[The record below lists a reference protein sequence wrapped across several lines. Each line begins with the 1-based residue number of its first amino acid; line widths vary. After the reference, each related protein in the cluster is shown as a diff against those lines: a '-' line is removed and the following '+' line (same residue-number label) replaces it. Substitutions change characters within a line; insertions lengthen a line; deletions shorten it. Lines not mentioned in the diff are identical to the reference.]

1 MNSFNILNRDSSLPE
16 DLSTWLAQM
25 NEIRE
30 RLLNIIEDV
39 DEEALDYTPSE
50 RKIETIGTLLLHIAA
65 VELSWIYEDIYK
77 EEIDYDEWK
86 YAFPL
91 RSNINLPQLKGK
103 GKNYYLKKLQ
113 NVRKSITER
122 LQVEK
127 NLARIVQSDDQ
138 QYSIEWILFHL
149 VEHEALHIGQI
160 NLLNRLYKNQR
171 TSSNC
176 YYNY

>member
-1 MNSFNILNRDSSLPE
+1 MNSVNILKRDSSLPKN
-16 DLSTWLAQM
+16 LSTWLTQM

-30 RLLNIIEDV
+30 RLLNIIEEL

-65 VELSWIYEDIYK
+65 VELGWIFEDIYK

-91 RSNINLPQLKGK
+91 RTSVNLPQLTGK
-103 GKNYYLKKLQ
+103 GKNYYLNLLQ
-113 NVRKSITER
+113 NVRKSIIER
-122 LQVEK
+122 LQDEK
-127 NLARIVQSDDQ
+127 NLSRIIQADGQ
-138 QYSIEWILFHL
+138 KYSIEWILFHL

-160 NLLNRLYKNQR
+160 NLLNRLYKIERN
-171 TSSNC
+171 NLLKL
-176 YYNY
+176 